1 MQTTFKFLAVLTI
14 FLVSFFYLINNINYL
29 KSILNNQNSDLSVQN
44 LVLLTNLETK
54 NNRNNNSFN
63 LEIDKKSKSG
73 DITLI
78 NSANQTNILTLKKSD
93 APLDASTSNQKPT
106 YTGTAGT
113 GLISR

>member
-1 MQTTFKFLAVLTI
+1 MQTTFRFLAALTI
-14 FLVSFFYLINNINYL
+14 FLVSFFFLINNINYL
-29 KSILNNQNSDLSVQN
+29 KSILNNQNSDLSIQN
-44 LVLLTNLETK
+44 QALLTNLETK

-73 DITLI
+73 DIALI
-78 NSANQTNILTLKKSD
+78 NPANQIGILTLKKSD
-93 APLDASTSNQKPT
+93 APLDASTINQKPN